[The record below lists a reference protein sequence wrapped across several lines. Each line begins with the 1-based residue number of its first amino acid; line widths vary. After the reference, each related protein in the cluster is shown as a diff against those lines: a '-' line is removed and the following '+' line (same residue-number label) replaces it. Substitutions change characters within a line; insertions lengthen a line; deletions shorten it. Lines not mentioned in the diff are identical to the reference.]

1 MRGSRGI
8 RAQSFAFIVVYQ
20 LERPLHDHFEI
31 LRPERQT
38 NAVVF
43 ASPHSGRA
51 YPDAFL
57 AQSILNTHVI
67 RSSEDAYVDQLFG
80 DAPRHGSPI
89 LNAVYPRAYV
99 DLNRAMDELDPALIE
114 DAPRTPH
121 NPRVASGLGVIP
133 RVVSGGR
140 LIYSGKMSLEQA
152 QARIAQ
158 AWVPYHS
165 ALTSLLNQT
174 HHRFGQ
180 AILIDCHSMPHEAVD
195 LYARHGQPRAD
206 IILGDRHGAAARS
219 EVSDMIEAAFQ
230 SAGFKVARNAPFA
243 GAYIAQS
250 YGRPFVR
257 RDVVQI
263 EIDRSLYMDE
273 ALIAPL
279 PEFASVQ
286 GRISMAI
293 GQITDWGRDQISL
306 AAE

>member
-1 MRGSRGI
+1 VES
-8 RAQSFAFIVVYQ
+8 V
-20 LERPLHDHFEI
+20 LHDHFQI

-51 YPDAFL
+51 YPAAFL
-57 AQSILNTHVI
+57 AQSILNAHVI
-67 RSSEDAYVDQLFG
+67 RSSEDAYIDQLFG
-80 DAPRHGSPI
+80 DATRYGSPV

-99 DLNRAMDELDPALIE
+99 DLNRACDELDPALIV

-121 NPRVASGLGVIP
+121 NPRIASGLGVIP
-133 RVVSGGR
+133 RVVAGGR
-140 LIYSGKMSLEQA
+140 LIYAGKMTLDQA
-152 QARIAQ
+152 RARIAQ
-158 AWVPYHS
+158 AWVPYHA
-165 ALTSLLNQT
+165 ALKSLLDQT
-174 HHRFGQ
+174 HDRFGQ
-180 AILIDCHSMPHEAVD
+180 SILIDCHSMPHEAIEMHV
-195 LYARHGQPRAD
+195 RHGQPRAD
-206 IILGDRHGAAARS
+206 IVLGDRHGAAARG
-219 EVSDMIEAAFQ
+219 EVSDMVEAAFQ
-230 SAGFKVARNAPFA
+230 QAGFTVARNAPFA

-273 ALIAPL
+273 ARIVPL
-279 PEFASVQ
+279 ADFAAVQ
-286 GRISMAI
+286 RRISQAI

>member
-1 MRGSRGI
+1 M
-8 RAQSFAFIVVYQ
+8 VYQ
-20 LERPLHDHFEI
+20 LEIALHDHFQI

-51 YPDAFL
+51 YPAAFL
-57 AQSILNTHVI
+57 AQTVLNAHVI
-67 RSSEDAYVDQLFG
+67 RSSEDAYIDQLFG
-80 DAPRHGSPI
+80 DAVRYGSPI

-99 DLNRAMDELDPALIE
+99 DLNRAADELDPALIQ

-140 LIYSGKMSLEQA
+140 LIYSGKLAWAEA
-152 QARIAQ
+152 QERIAQ
-158 AWVPYHS
+158 AWVPYHT
-165 ALTSLLNQT
+165 ALKSLLDQT
-174 HHRFGQ
+174 HRRFGQ
-180 AILIDCHSMPHEAVD
+180 AILIDCHSMPHEAVE
-195 LYARHGQPRAD
+195 LHVRQGQPRAD

-219 EVSDMIEAAFQ
+219 EVSDMIEGAFQ
-230 SAGFKVARNAPFA
+230 SVGFRVARNAPFA

-250 YGRPFVR
+250 YGRPFAR

-273 ALIAPL
+273 ARIIPL
-279 PEFASVQ
+279 AEFASVQ
-286 GRISMAI
+286 RRITGAI
-293 GQITDWGRDQISL
+293 AQITDWGRDQISL

>member
-1 MRGSRGI
+1 M
-8 RAQSFAFIVVYQ
+8 
-20 LERPLHDHFEI
+20 HDHFQI

-51 YPDAFL
+51 YSPAFL
-57 AQSILNTHVI
+57 AQTILNAHVI
-67 RSSEDAYVDQLFG
+67 RSSEDAYIDQLFG
-80 DAPRHGSPI
+80 DAPRFGSPI

-140 LIYSGKMSLEQA
+140 LIYSGKMPLAQA

-158 AWVPYHS
+158 AWVPYHA
-165 ALTSLLNQT
+165 ALKSLLDQT
-174 HHRFGQ
+174 HRLFGQ
-180 AILIDCHSMPHEAVD
+180 AILIDCHSMPHEAIEMHM
-195 LYARHGQPRAD
+195 RHGQRRAD
-206 IILGDRHGAAARS
+206 IVLGDRHGAAARG

-230 SAGFKVARNAPFA
+230 SAGFTVARNAPFA

-250 YGRPFVR
+250 YGRPFAR

-273 ALIAPL
+273 ARIIPL
-279 PEFASVQ
+279 GEFASVQ
-286 GRISMAI
+286 RRISRAI
-293 GQITDWGRDQISL
+293 GQITAWGRDQIPL

>member
-1 MRGSRGI
+1 M
-8 RAQSFAFIVVYQ
+8 
-20 LERPLHDHFEI
+20 HDHFEI

-51 YPDAFL
+51 YPAAFL
-57 AQSILNTHVI
+57 AQTVLNAHVI
-67 RSSEDAYVDQLFG
+67 RSSEDAYIDQLFS

-140 LIYSGKMSLEQA
+140 LIYSGKMPLAAA

-158 AWVPYHS
+158 AWVPYHT
-165 ALTSLLNQT
+165 ALKSLLDQT
-174 HHRFGQ
+174 HHCFGQ
-180 AILIDCHSMPHEAVD
+180 AVLIDCHSMPHEAIEMHM
-195 LYARHGQPRAD
+195 RHGQSRAD
-206 IILGDRHGAAARS
+206 IVLGDRHGAAARGD
-219 EVSDMIEAAFQ
+219 VSDMIEAAFQ
-230 SAGFKVARNAPFA
+230 RAGFTVARNAPFA

-250 YGRPFVR
+250 YGRPFAR

-273 ALIAPL
+273 ARIVPL
-279 PEFASVQ
+279 ADFACVQ
-286 GRISMAI
+286 RRISQAI
-293 GQITDWGRDQISL
+293 AQITEWGRDQIPL

>member
-1 MRGSRGI
+1 M
-8 RAQSFAFIVVYQ
+8 
-20 LERPLHDHFEI
+20 HKHFEI

-51 YPDAFL
+51 YPADFL
-57 AQSILNTHVI
+57 AQSILNAHMI
-67 RSSEDAYVDQLFG
+67 RSSEDAYVDHLFG
-80 DAPRHGSPI
+80 DAPRYGSLI

-99 DLNRAMDELDPALIE
+99 DLNRACDELDPALIE

-140 LIYSGKMSLEQA
+140 LIYSGKIAQAVA

-158 AWVPYHS
+158 AWIPYHD
-165 ALTSLLNQT
+165 ALQSLLDET
-174 HHRFGQ
+174 HLQFGQ
-180 AILIDCHSMPHEAVD
+180 AILIDCHSMPHEAVEMHT
-195 LYARHGQPRAD
+195 RRGQPSAD
-206 IILGDRHGAAARS
+206 IILGDRHGAAARAA
-219 EVSDMIEAAFQ
+219 VSDMIEAAFV
-230 SAGFKVARNAPFA
+230 SAGFSVARNAPFA
-243 GAYIAQS
+243 GAYIAQR
-250 YGRPFVR
+250 YGRPVVR

-273 ALIAPL
+273 ARITPL
-279 PEFASVQ
+279 PEFAQVQ
-286 GRISMAI
+286 QRISQAI
-293 GQITDWGRDQISL
+293 GQITAWGRDQISL

>member
-1 MRGSRGI
+1 M
-8 RAQSFAFIVVYQ
+8 
-20 LERPLHDHFEI
+20 HDHFQI
-31 LRPERQT
+31 LRPVRQT

-51 YPDAFL
+51 YPAAFL
-57 AQSILNTHVI
+57 AQTVLNAHVI
-67 RSSEDAYVDQLFG
+67 RSSEDAYIDQLFG
-80 DAPRHGSPI
+80 DATRYGSPI

-140 LIYSGKMSLEQA
+140 LIYSGKMPLAQA

-158 AWVPYHS
+158 AWVPYHT
-165 ALTSLLNQT
+165 ALKSLLDET
-174 HHRFGQ
+174 HRHFGQ
-180 AILIDCHSMPHEAVD
+180 AILIDCHSMPHEAIEMHV
-195 LYARHGQPRAD
+195 RHGQSRAD
-206 IILGDRHGAAARS
+206 IVLGDRHGAAARS
-219 EVSDMIEAAFQ
+219 EITDMIEAAFQ
-230 SAGFKVARNAPFA
+230 SAGFTVARNTPFA

-250 YGRPFVR
+250 YGRPFAR

-273 ALIAPL
+273 ARIIPL
-279 PEFASVQ
+279 AEFASVQ
-286 GRISMAI
+286 RRISRAI
-293 GQITDWGRDQISL
+293 GLITNWSRDQISV

>member
-1 MRGSRGI
+1 M
-8 RAQSFAFIVVYQ
+8 
-20 LERPLHDHFEI
+20 HDHFQI

-51 YPDAFL
+51 YPAAFL
-57 AQSILNTHVI
+57 AQTILNAQMI

-80 DAPRHGSPI
+80 DATRYGSPI
-89 LNAVYPRAYV
+89 LNAVYPRAYI
-99 DLNRAMDELDPALIE
+99 DLNRAADELDPALIM

-140 LIYSGKMSLEQA
+140 LIYSGKIPLEQA

-158 AWVPYHS
+158 AWLPYHA
-165 ALTSLLNQT
+165 ALKLLLDET
-174 HHRFGQ
+174 HRCFGQ
-180 AILIDCHSMPHEAVD
+180 AILIDCHSMPHEAIEMHM
-195 LYARHGQPRAD
+195 RHGQRRAD
-206 IILGDRHGAAARS
+206 IVLGDRHGAAARG

-250 YGRPFVR
+250 YGRPFAR

-273 ALIAPL
+273 ARIIPL
-279 PEFASVQ
+279 AEFASVQ
-286 GRISMAI
+286 RRISKAI
-293 GQITDWGRDQISL
+293 GQITEWGRDQISV